1 MIHILSCGCHRISK
15 GELAIKEIL
24 IKNNINFCEQFTF
37 NDLKGD
43 KRVLKFDFGIFNEKN
58 ELSYLIEYNGIQ
70 HYEPIEHF
78 GGISKFQK
86 QQRYDL
92 RKQEYCSIKNIPL
105 ITINYDQEITE
116 ETIIRKEYL

>member
-1 MIHILSCGCHRISK
+1 MV
-15 GELAIKEIL
+15 IKEIL

-105 ITINYDQEITE
+105 IIINYNQEITE

>member
-1 MIHILSCGCHRISK
+1 MKFYFAPMEGITGYIYRN
-15 GELAIKEIL
+15 A
-24 IKNNINFCEQFTF
+24 FEQ
-37 NDLKGD
+37 
-43 KRVLKFDFGIFNEKN
+43 
-58 ELSYLIEYNGIQ
+58 
-70 HYEPIEHF
+70 HF

-105 ITINYDQEITE
+105 IIINYNQEITE